1 MTSKKCIILYF
12 TCPDF
17 DQSKGYR
24 GPGERKNRFGNF
36 GNEKGISG
44 KQQLEKDFELQEA
57 RHKLPAILLW
67 RFILQFNYD
76 PRFYKTDRRTSSNYF

>member
-1 MTSKKCIILYF
+1 MISKKCVILYF

-24 GPGERKNRFGNF
+24 GAREKKNRFGNF

-44 KQQLEKDFELQEA
+44 KQQLEKRL
-57 RHKLPAILLW
+57 
-67 RFILQFNYD
+67 
-76 PRFYKTDRRTSSNYF
+76 